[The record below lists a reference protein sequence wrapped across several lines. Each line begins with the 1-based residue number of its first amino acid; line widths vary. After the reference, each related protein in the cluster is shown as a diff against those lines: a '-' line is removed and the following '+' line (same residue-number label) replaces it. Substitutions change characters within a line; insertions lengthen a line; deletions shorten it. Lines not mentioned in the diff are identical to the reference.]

1 MMTDFHPL
9 RRLLV
14 LLLSLFWATM
24 GSAAALAERSDFD
37 RCAIAANSGR
47 ALKMPA
53 LDGSLAGTNTLGVT
67 MPNGQVFLRPGLS
80 RAEQVATLRH
90 ESVHAYLSVPDGA
103 PLASLRQNVGM
114 WGYNNSHLL
123 RFTEEA
129 LAEGYASRSL
139 MQGLRHPLHNGYGI
153 SIPRLTLEAGA
164 VGAGIGGAA
173 YLGYQLGSGE

>member
-1 MMTDFHPL
+1 
-9 RRLLV
+9 
-14 LLLSLFWATM
+14 M
-24 GSAAALAERSDFD
+24 GYPAALAERGGFGDSLL
-37 RCAIAANSGR
+37 AAKSGR
-47 ALKMPA
+47 ALNMPA

-129 LAEGYASRSL
+129 LAEGY
-139 MQGLRHPLHNGYGI
+139 PKNGNGNDAT
-153 SIPRLTLEAGA
+153 IPR
-164 VGAGIGGAA
+164 
-173 YLGYQLGSGE
+173 S